1 MAIAAGAK
9 TYKLKFG
16 HRAQNQP
23 VSDLKTKRC
32 YLTSQ
37 NHGFA
42 VNAKSLPKGWEV
54 WMVNANDK
62 TVEGIR
68 HKRLPFMAV
77 QFHPEATP
85 YYRYGIFV

>member
-42 VNAKSLPKGWEV
+42 VNAKKSAERLGSLDGER
-54 WMVNANDK
+54 
-62 TVEGIR
+62 E
-68 HKRLPFMAV
+68 
-77 QFHPEATP
+77 
-85 YYRYGIFV
+85 